1 MKVRSTGCLS
11 SPRVALVGEAP
22 GVNEEL
28 KHEPF
33 VGPSGQLLDRML
45 HEAGV
50 ERSECFIANVCRYRP
65 PGNELLPWVAAGH
78 PAIAEGIAE
87 LKAELQRVKPK
98 LVIALGAAAAE
109 ALATGRVTVK
119 RVNGKQS
126 MGYPITHWRG
136 SQLYEALSGLRT
148 PMVPTLHPAAVL
160 RQWSWKRIVQQD
172 FRRALRPWEL
182 PNRRLYYPGA
192 PHPFNVSFD
201 WLAGRLRELIAAGRP
216 VSFDLETR
224 SEHIVCAGIGWSP
237 WEALCIPFIDQYGQP
252 WWSEEQEVELVRL
265 LNVLLT
271 KVPVWGQNLLYDS
284 QYTWRRWRFIPKIA
298 LDTMIGWHS
307 LYSQL
312 PKSLDFIASML
323 CRHYVQWKGEGEDS
337 DNGLWH
343 YNCLDCCYTYEASER
358 LLELGR
364 ANPDVFNRQQ
374 RLTWPV
380 LTAMVEGVKVD
391 RGVMAAMRG
400 QMEEELRKGKL
411 YLEHVAGHPLN
422 PRSPKQLKD
431 FFYGD
436 LKQQPMMKDGRPTL
450 NEDALMKIGQ
460 REPLLRSIT
469 GTILDMRSAGV
480 YAGAFLDEGM
490 LDADGRMRC
499 AYNIGGSASGES
511 APYTYRLSSNKNAF
525 GTGGNLQTVPSKKS
539 KSQAKAA
546 QRGSHI
552 SFPVVRKM
560 FVPDEGMTFFNGD
573 LDRADLQVVVWEA
586 GDEELKAALRAGV
599 DMHLL
604 NAFALAQRTPPPP
617 HELIKPPPDKMEGAP
632 YTQHLR
638 EMKELRERAKQLV
651 HSLNYAGGPR
661 TIAIE
666 TGQKIAVVE
675 ETQRM
680 WFAKHP
686 KIKAWHQRTAEQIR
700 SKGYVENKFG
710 YRWVIFDRLDE
721 VLPEALAWQAQSTV
735 AVLINRIWQRWYDEL
750 PEVHVLGQVH
760 DSLYGQFPTVSADEM
775 LACMVELA
783 RIEIPY
789 NDPLIIPF
797 SINTSLHS
805 WGACDEQ

>member
-1 MKVRSTGCLS
+1 
-11 SPRVALVGEAP
+11 
-22 GVNEEL
+22 
-28 KHEPF
+28 
-33 VGPSGQLLDRML
+33 
-45 HEAGV
+45 
-50 ERSECFIANVCRYRP
+50 
-65 PGNELLPWVAAGH
+65 
-78 PAIAEGIAE
+78 
-87 LKAELQRVKPK
+87 
-98 LVIALGAAAAE
+98 
-109 ALATGRVTVK
+109 
-119 RVNGKQS
+119 
-126 MGYPITHWRG
+126 
-136 SQLYEALSGLRT
+136 
-148 PMVPTLHPAAVL
+148 
-160 RQWSWKRIVQQD
+160 
-172 FRRALRPWEL
+172 
-182 PNRRLYYPGA
+182 
-192 PHPFNVSFD
+192 
-201 WLAGRLRELIAAGRP
+201 
-216 VSFDLETR
+216 
-224 SEHIVCAGIGWSP
+224 
-237 WEALCIPFIDQYGQP
+237 
-252 WWSEEQEVELVRL
+252 
-265 LNVLLT
+265 
-271 KVPVWGQNLLYDS
+271 
-284 QYTWRRWRFIPKIA
+284 
-298 LDTMIGWHS
+298 
-307 LYSQL
+307 
-312 PKSLDFIASML
+312 
-323 CRHYVQWKGEGEDS
+323 
-337 DNGLWH
+337 
-343 YNCLDCCYTYEASER
+343 
-358 LLELGR
+358 
-364 ANPDVFNRQQ
+364 
-374 RLTWPV
+374 
-380 LTAMVEGVKVD
+380 
-391 RGVMAAMRG
+391 
-400 QMEEELRKGKL
+400 
-411 YLEHVAGHPLN
+411 
-422 PRSPKQLKD
+422 
-431 FFYGD
+431 
-436 LKQQPMMKDGRPTL
+436 MKDGRPTL

-539 KSQAKAA
+539 KSQTKAT

-586 GDEELKAALRAGV
+586 GDEELKAGLRAGV

-604 NAFALAQRTPPPP
+604 NAFALAQRTPPPA
-617 HELIKPPPDKMEGAP
+617 HELIKPPPDKMEGVP

-638 EMKELRERAKQLV
+638 AMKELRERAKQLV
-651 HSLNYAGGPR
+651 HALNYAGGPR

-675 ETQRM
+675 EAQRM

-710 YRWVIFDRLDE
+710 YRWVIFDRLEE

-760 DSLYGQFPTVSADEM
+760 DSLYGQFPTASADET
-775 LACMVELA
+775 LARMVELA